1 MIIMAINDITTLI
14 TTCGFPIFACIYL
27 AKTQAKQ
34 LEKLG
39 EIINRNTKVID
50 KLREEMIHSD
60 DNTL

>member
-1 MIIMAINDITTLI
+1 MVINDITTLI
-14 TTCGFPIFACIYL
+14 TTCGFPIFACVYL

-50 KLREEMIHSD
+50 KLREEMNHSD
-60 DNTL
+60 NNIV